1 MVPCGSSTRRFCR
14 GGVHLSSRMTL
25 SVRLTE
31 EQSNLVDV
39 LRTEKKLSSYI
50 SLLLGA
56 LLQDRVST
64 TQFLLGLS
72 DQSVAYNS
80 LQESTIQANL
90 YEKWLSL
97 KIEEPFA
104 DWVST
109 LRSAEIKHFGGLD
122 MPLVDVKSALL
133 DLLDDLGLELVE
145 KGSTAQS
152 DEESVDGVTL
162 DEIGSSTLVPQGFS
176 SHDLKDLVASMVHE
190 ILSTKSNNQGVE
202 QPLSEAPTEPLVAVE
217 TIENTSTPQELKNA
231 PEGATAPQNDV
242 AEKNEKKSSAVSP
255 VEEGLSTSEI
265 SPLVD
270 TSALMSGFGE

>member
-1 MVPCGSSTRRFCR
+1 
-14 GGVHLSSRMTL
+14 MTL

-97 KIEEPFA
+97 KLDMPFE
-104 DWVST
+104 DWVTT

-122 MPLVDVKSALL
+122 MPKVDVKSALL

-145 KGSTAQS
+145 KGSTVQS
-152 DEESVDGVTL
+152 SEENLKAVSST
-162 DEIGSSTLVPQGFS
+162 EIGSSQALAQEVNP
-176 SHDLKDLVASMVHE
+176 HDLKDLVASMVHE
-190 ILSTKSNNQGVE
+190 ILSNKSTNQGVE
-202 QPLSEAPTEPLVAVE
+202 QPLPEAPTESLVAVE
-217 TIENTSTPQELKNA
+217 TIENTSIPQELENA
-231 PEGATAPQNDV
+231 PEGATEPQNEV
-242 AEKNEKKSSAVSP
+242 AEKNEKKVSQVEKKSSAVSP
-255 VEEGLSTSEI
+255 VEEELPTSEI

>member
-1 MVPCGSSTRRFCR
+1 
-14 GGVHLSSRMTL
+14 MTL
-25 SVRLTE
+25 SVRVTE

-97 KIEEPFA
+97 KLDVPFE
-104 DWVST
+104 DWVAT
-109 LRSAEIKHFGGLD
+109 LRSAEIKHYGGLD
-122 MPLVDVKSALL
+122 MPKVDVKSALL

-145 KGSTAQS
+145 KGSVSS
-152 DEESVDGVTL
+152 DEVENTLQGV
-162 DEIGSSTLVPQGFS
+162 SSTEVVSSSILSQGVNS
-176 SHDLKDLVASMVHE
+176 SELKDLVASMVQE
-190 ILSTKSNNQGVE
+190 ILSTKSTEQGVA
-202 QPLSEAPTEPLVAVE
+202 QDTSEAPTEPLDDLEEIEEVNTPKEVE
-217 TIENTSTPQELKNA
+217 IT
-231 PEGATAPQNDV
+231 PEGATELQNEVEGSTLDSSDEKEETSVGETPQV
-242 AEKNEKKSSAVSP
+242 VSTLQEQPKPSSD
-255 VEEGLSTSEI
+255 TD
-265 SPLVD
+265 PLVD
-270 TSALMSGFGE
+270 TSALMSAFNF

>member
-1 MVPCGSSTRRFCR
+1 MSLRK
-14 GGVHLSSRMTL
+14 TL

-31 EQSNLVDV
+31 EQSNLIEV

-72 DQSVAYNS
+72 DQSVAYND
-80 LQESTIQANL
+80 LQKSTIQANL

-97 KIEEPFA
+97 KVDEPFA

-122 MPLVDVKSALL
+122 MPLVDVKSTLL

-145 KGSTAQS
+145 KGSTTDAVEVNTQRVS
-152 DEESVDGVTL
+152 TTEL
-162 DEIGSSTLVPQGFS
+162 GSSAVGSTGVNPVE
-176 SHDLKDLVASMVHE
+176 LKDLVASMVQE
-190 ILSTKSNNQGVE
+190 ILSTKSTETGVA
-202 QPLSEAPTEPLVAVE
+202 QPLSEAPTEPLDASKDTECVIVPKDVE
-217 TIENTSTPQELKNA
+217 TSVES
-231 PEGATAPQNDV
+231 ATEPQNEVKESEVGVSAD
-242 AEKNEKKSSAVSP
+242 EENNSSDESQQEVSSLQEQP
-255 VEEGLSTSEI
+255 NSLSNTN
-265 SPLVD
+265 PLVD
-270 TSALMSGFGE
+270 TSALMSAFNF

>member
-1 MVPCGSSTRRFCR
+1 MSLRK
-14 GGVHLSSRMTL
+14 TL

-31 EQSNLVDV
+31 EQSNLIEV

-72 DQSVAYNS
+72 DQSVAYND
-80 LQESTIQANL
+80 LQKSTIQANL
-90 YEKWLSL
+90 YEKWLTL

-104 DWVST
+104 DWVSA

-145 KGSTAQS
+145 KGSTTNSTSEGENTPQ
-152 DEESVDGVTL
+152 GV
-162 DEIGSSTLVPQGFS
+162 STLSEVGQSVNPI
-176 SHDLKDLVASMVHE
+176 DLKDLVASMVHE
-190 ILSTKSNNQGVE
+190 ILSTKSNNLGVE

-217 TIENTSTPQELKNA
+217 TIENTSTPQEQESLV
-231 PEGATAPQNDV
+231 ESVTEPQNELI
-242 AEKNEKKSSAVSP
+242 EKEGETTEVIEDPSQSVSTTSEEVSP
-255 VEEGLSTSEI
+255 TESQI
-265 SPLVD
+265 DPLVN
-270 TSALMSGFGE
+270 TSALMDAFGY

>member
-1 MVPCGSSTRRFCR
+1 MSLRK
-14 GGVHLSSRMTL
+14 TL

-31 EQSNLVDV
+31 EQSNLIEV

-50 SLLLGA
+50 SLLLAA

-64 TQFLLGLS
+64 TQYLLGLS
-72 DQSVAYNS
+72 DQSVAYND
-80 LQESTIQANL
+80 LQQSTIQANL

-109 LRSAEIKHFGGLD
+109 LRSADIKHFGGLD

-152 DEESVDGVTL
+152 SEENLQAV
-162 DEIGSSTLVPQGFS
+162 SSTELGSPSFS
-176 SHDLKDLVASMVHE
+176 QEVNPHDLKDLVASMVHE
-190 ILSTKSNNQGVE
+190 ILSTKSTSQGVE
-202 QPLSEAPTEPLVAVE
+202 QPLPEAPTEPLVAVE
-217 TIENTSTPQELKNA
+217 TIENTSTPQELENA
-231 PEGATAPQNDV
+231 PESATAPQNEV
-242 AEKNEKKSSAVSP
+242 AEKEEDKVSQVEEKSSVVSP
-255 VEEGLSTSEI
+255 AEEELPTSKI

-270 TSALMSGFGE
+270 TSALMTGFGLN

>member
-1 MVPCGSSTRRFCR
+1 
-14 GGVHLSSRMTL
+14 MTL

-50 SLLLGA
+50 SLLLAA

-64 TQFLLGLS
+64 TQYLLGLS
-72 DQSVAYNS
+72 DQSVAYND
-80 LQESTIQANL
+80 LQQSTIQANL

-122 MPLVDVKSALL
+122 MPKVDVKSALL

-145 KGSTAQS
+145 KGSTATEGAELSQ
-152 DEESVDGVTL
+152 DG
-162 DEIGSSTLVPQGFS
+162 STLELSVSPTPQGVNPLE
-176 SHDLKDLVASMVHE
+176 LKDLVASMVHE
-190 ILSTKSNNQGVE
+190 ILSNKSTNQGVE

-217 TIENTSTPQELKNA
+217 TIENTSISQKLENA
-231 PEGATAPQNDV
+231 PEGATAPQTEVVDTDE
-242 AEKNEKKSSAVSP
+242 EKSEKVEETPQAVSTP
-255 VEEGLSTSEI
+255 SEQAPSESEL

-270 TSALMSGFGE
+270 TSALMNGFGF

>member
-1 MVPCGSSTRRFCR
+1 MSLRK
-14 GGVHLSSRMTL
+14 TL

-31 EQSNLVDV
+31 EQANLIEV

-72 DQSVAYNS
+72 DQSVAYNG

-97 KIEEPFA
+97 KVEEPFA
-104 DWVST
+104 DWVDT
-109 LRSAEIKHFGGLD
+109 LRSVEIKHFGGLD

-145 KGSTAQS
+145 RGSTTSNASEGENTPQ
-152 DEESVDGVTL
+152 GV
-162 DEIGSSTLVPQGFS
+162 STLSEVGQTVNP
-176 SHDLKDLVASMVHE
+176 HDLKDLVASMVHE

-202 QPLSEAPTEPLVAVE
+202 QPTSEAPTEPLVAVE
-217 TIENTSTPQELKNA
+217 TIENISTPQELETA
-231 PEGATAPQNDV
+231 SEGATEPQNEV
-242 AEKNEKKSSAVSP
+242 IEKDEKPTELVEEPTQAVSTDSK
-255 VEEGLSTSEI
+255 EDFSTESQI
-265 SPLVD
+265 DPLVN
-270 TSALMSGFGE
+270 TSALMDAFGY

>member
-1 MVPCGSSTRRFCR
+1 MSLRK
-14 GGVHLSSRMTL
+14 TL

-31 EQSNLVDV
+31 EQSNLIEV

-64 TQFLLGLS
+64 TQYLLGLS
-72 DQSVAYNS
+72 DQSVAYND
-80 LQESTIQANL
+80 LQQSTIQANL
-90 YEKWLSL
+90 YEKWLAL

-145 KGSTAQS
+145 KGSAESENQGDVESSSS
-152 DEESVDGVTL
+152 DTPSSVTTQGVNPM
-162 DEIGSSTLVPQGFS
+162 E
-176 SHDLKDLVASMVHE
+176 LKDLVASMVQE
-190 ILSTKSNNQGVE
+190 ILSTKSINQGIA
-202 QPLSEAPTEPLVAVE
+202 QPSSEAPTEPLTEVE
-217 TIENTSTPQELKNA
+217 MVNNTNRPTELENA
-231 PEGATAPQNDV
+231 PESATEPQIEV
-242 AEKNEKKSSAVSP
+242 ADEPKQVEEVVEATQPVSPSSAVSSQ
-255 VEEGLSTSEI
+255 ESTSSTSEI
-265 SPLVD
+265 DNLMD
-270 TSALMSGFGE
+270 TSALMSAFG

>member
-1 MVPCGSSTRRFCR
+1 MSLRK
-14 GGVHLSSRMTL
+14 TL

-31 EQSNLVDV
+31 EQSNLIEV

-72 DQSVAYNS
+72 DQSVAYND
-80 LQESTIQANL
+80 LQKSTIQANL

-97 KIEEPFA
+97 KIDMPFA

-122 MPLVDVKSALL
+122 MPLVDVKSTLL

-145 KGSTAQS
+145 KGSASS
-152 DEESVDGVTL
+152 DEVESNSQGV
-162 DEIGSSTLVPQGFS
+162 SSSEVVS
-176 SHDLKDLVASMVHE
+176 SNILSPGVNSSELKDLVASMVQE
-190 ILSTKSNNQGVE
+190 ILSAKSTEQGVA
-202 QPLSEAPTEPLVAVE
+202 QATSEAPTEPLDNLEEVEEVITPKEVE
-217 TIENTSTPQELKNA
+217 TAPESATELQNEVEDFTTELSETPEETPQVVS
-231 PEGATAPQNDV
+231 TAQ
-242 AEKNEKKSSAVSP
+242 EQSKSSSD
-255 VEEGLSTSEI
+255 TD
-265 SPLVD
+265 PLVD
-270 TSALMSGFGE
+270 TSALMSAFNF

>member
-1 MVPCGSSTRRFCR
+1 LRK
-14 GGVHLSSRMTL
+14 TL

-31 EQSNLVDV
+31 EQSNLIEV

-72 DQSVAYNS
+72 DQSVAYND
-80 LQESTIQANL
+80 LQKSTIQANL

-104 DWVST
+104 DWVAT

-122 MPLVDVKSALL
+122 MPLVDVKSTLL

-145 KGSTAQS
+145 KGST
-152 DEESVDGVTL
+152 TL
-162 DEIGSSTLVPQGFS
+162 DEVEKSSQGVSSTEQSSLVVGS
-176 SHDLKDLVASMVHE
+176 TEVNSLELKDLVASMVQE
-190 ILSTKSNNQGVE
+190 ILSTKSTEIGVA
-202 QPLSEAPTEPLVAVE
+202 QLLPEAPTEPLNPSEDDEGVIVPKEVE
-217 TIENTSTPQELKNA
+217 TVSES
-231 PEGATAPQNDV
+231 ATEPQNEVKESVVDV
-242 AEKNEKKSSAVSP
+242 SADQENNSSAESQHEVSSSQEQP
-255 VEEGLSTSEI
+255 TS
-265 SPLVD
+265 SSKTDPLVD
-270 TSALMSGFGE
+270 TTALMSAFNF

>member
-1 MVPCGSSTRRFCR
+1 MSLRK
-14 GGVHLSSRMTL
+14 TL

-31 EQSNLVDV
+31 EQSNLIEV

-72 DQSVAYNS
+72 DQSVAYND
-80 LQESTIQANL
+80 LQKSTIQANL

-97 KIEEPFA
+97 KIDMPFA

-122 MPLVDVKSALL
+122 MPLVDVKSTLL

-145 KGSTAQS
+145 KGSTNS
-152 DEESVDGVTL
+152 DEVESASQGVSSS
-162 DEIGSSTLVPQGFS
+162 EVPSSTFLSQGVNS
-176 SHDLKDLVASMVHE
+176 SELKDLVASMVQE
-190 ILSTKSNNQGVE
+190 ILSTKSTEQGVA
-202 QPLSEAPTEPLVAVE
+202 QPIPEAPTEPLDDLEEVEEVITPKEVE
-217 TIENTSTPQELKNA
+217 TAPESATELQNEVEDFTTELSETQEETPQVVSTLQEQ
-231 PEGATAPQNDV
+231 P
-242 AEKNEKKSSAVSP
+242 KSSSD
-255 VEEGLSTSEI
+255 TD
-265 SPLVD
+265 PLVD
-270 TSALMSGFGE
+270 TSALMSAFNF

>member
-1 MVPCGSSTRRFCR
+1 MSLRK
-14 GGVHLSSRMTL
+14 TL

-31 EQSNLVDV
+31 EQSNLIEV

-72 DQSVAYNS
+72 DQSVAYND
-80 LQESTIQANL
+80 LQKSTIQANL

-97 KIEEPFA
+97 KVDDPFA

-122 MPLVDVKSALL
+122 MPLVDVKSTLL

-145 KGSTAQS
+145 KGSVSS
-152 DEESVDGVTL
+152 DEVEVTSQGV
-162 DEIGSSTLVPQGFS
+162 SSSEVLSSSILSQGVNS
-176 SHDLKDLVASMVHE
+176 SELKDLVASMVQE
-190 ILSTKSNNQGVE
+190 ILSTKSTEQGVV
-202 QPLSEAPTEPLVAVE
+202 QPTSEAPTEPLDGLEEVKEV
-217 TIENTSTPQELKNA
+217 ITPKEV
-231 PEGATAPQNDV
+231 ATAPESATELQNEIKDPTTDSSELSEGASV
-242 AEKNEKKSSAVSP
+242 GENPQVVSTAQEQPKSSSD
-255 VEEGLSTSEI
+255 TD
-265 SPLVD
+265 PLVD
-270 TSALMSGFGE
+270 TSALMSAFNF

>member
-1 MVPCGSSTRRFCR
+1 
-14 GGVHLSSRMTL
+14 MTL

-97 KIEEPFA
+97 KLDIPFE
-104 DWVST
+104 DWVAT

-122 MPLVDVKSALL
+122 MPKVDVKSALL

-145 KGSTAQS
+145 RGSTPQS
-152 DEESVDGVTL
+152 SEENPQAVSSTEL
-162 DEIGSSTLVPQGFS
+162 GSSPSLSQEVNP
-176 SHDLKDLVASMVHE
+176 HDLKDLVASMVHE
-190 ILSTKSNNQGVE
+190 ILSTKSTNQGVE

-217 TIENTSTPQELKNA
+217 TIENTSTPQELENA
-231 PEGATAPQNDV
+231 PEGTTEPQSEV
-242 AEKNEKKSSAVSP
+242 VEVGEEKDGEVPQAVS
-255 VEEGLSTSEI
+255 TFSEQSSSGSEFEL

-270 TSALMSGFGE
+270 TSALMTGFGLN

>member
-1 MVPCGSSTRRFCR
+1 MSLRK
-14 GGVHLSSRMTL
+14 TL

-31 EQSNLVDV
+31 EQSNLIEV

-50 SLLLGA
+50 SLLLAA

-64 TQFLLGLS
+64 TQYLLGLS
-72 DQSVAYNS
+72 DQSVAYND
-80 LQESTIQANL
+80 LQQSTIQANL

-122 MPLVDVKSALL
+122 MPKVDVKSALL

-145 KGSTAQS
+145 KGSTSPTSKENSQVVS
-152 DEESVDGVTL
+152 STEL
-162 DEIGSSTLVPQGFS
+162 GSSQALAQEVNP
-176 SHDLKDLVASMVHE
+176 HDLKDLVASMVHE
-190 ILSTKSNNQGVE
+190 ILSNKSTNQGVE

-217 TIENTSTPQELKNA
+217 TIENTSIPQELENA
-231 PEGATAPQNDV
+231 PEGATEPQSEV
-242 AEKNEKKSSAVSP
+242 AEKKEKKVSQVEGNSSAVSP
-255 VEEGLSTSEI
+255 VEEELPTSEL

>member
-1 MVPCGSSTRRFCR
+1 
-14 GGVHLSSRMTL
+14 MTL

-97 KIEEPFA
+97 KLDVPFE
-104 DWVST
+104 DWVAT
-109 LRSAEIKHFGGLD
+109 LRSAEIKHYGGLD
-122 MPLVDVKSALL
+122 MPKVDVKSALL

-145 KGSTAQS
+145 KGSTTQPS
-152 DEESVDGVTL
+152 EENTQAV
-162 DEIGSSTLVPQGFS
+162 SSTETGFPS
-176 SHDLKDLVASMVHE
+176 MSQEVNPHDLKDLVASMVHE
-190 ILSTKSNNQGVE
+190 ILSNKSTNQGVE

-217 TIENTSTPQELKNA
+217 TIENTSTPQELENA
-231 PEGATAPQNDV
+231 PEGTTEPQNEVAETEGEQVNSVEEAPQP
-242 AEKNEKKSSAVSP
+242 VSTP
-255 VEEGLSTSEI
+255 SEQAPSEPESEL

-270 TSALMSGFGE
+270 TSALMNGFGF

>member
-1 MVPCGSSTRRFCR
+1 MSLRK
-14 GGVHLSSRMTL
+14 TL

-31 EQSNLVDV
+31 EQSNLIEV

-72 DQSVAYNS
+72 DQSVAYNG

-97 KIEEPFA
+97 KVEEPFA
-104 DWVST
+104 DWVDT

-145 KGSTAQS
+145 KGSTTQS
-152 DEESVDGVTL
+152 TEGTSQGVSSTEL
-162 DEIGSSTLVPQGFS
+162 GSSPILSQGVNP
-176 SHDLKDLVASMVHE
+176 HDLKDLVASMVHE

-202 QPLSEAPTEPLVAVE
+202 QPTSEAPTEPLVAVE
-217 TIENTSTPQELKNA
+217 TIGNTSIPQELETA
-231 PEGATAPQNDV
+231 SEGATEPQNEV
-242 AEKNEKKSSAVSP
+242 VEKDEKPTELVEEPTQAVSADSK
-255 VEEGLSTSEI
+255 EDFSTESQI
-265 SPLVD
+265 DPLVN
-270 TSALMSGFGE
+270 TSALMDAFGY

>member
-1 MVPCGSSTRRFCR
+1 
-14 GGVHLSSRMTL
+14 MTL

-97 KIEEPFA
+97 KLDVPFE
-104 DWVST
+104 DWVAT
-109 LRSAEIKHFGGLD
+109 LRSAEIKHYGGLD
-122 MPLVDVKSALL
+122 MPKVDVKSALL

-145 KGSTAQS
+145 KGSVAQS
-152 DEESVDGVTL
+152 SEENTQAVSST
-162 DEIGSSTLVPQGFS
+162 ETGSSQALAQEVNP
-176 SHDLKDLVASMVHE
+176 HDLKDLVASMVHE
-190 ILSTKSNNQGVE
+190 ILSTKSINQGVE
-202 QPLSEAPTEPLVAVE
+202 QPLSEAPTEPMVAVE
-217 TIENTSTPQELKNA
+217 TIENTSTPQELENA
-231 PEGATAPQNDV
+231 PEGATALQIEVVETDSEKGGEVEETPQ
-242 AEKNEKKSSAVSP
+242 AVSAP
-255 VEEGLSTSEI
+255 SEQSSSKSASEL

-270 TSALMSGFGE
+270 TSALMNGFGF